1 MSAPLRTKP
10 RWPAAP
16 PGPFQPGFWRSPL
29 RGPWLT
35 AALGSALLVLVSI
48 VAVTGFL
55 SHVAYAPDLRGN
67 AIVPVDLPLNFGWPT
82 APSWLYAVTQ
92 GLHVNVGLA
101 AVPLLLAKLWS
112 VMPRLF
118 AWPPI
123 ASPAQAVER
132 LSIALLVAST
142 VFQFVTGIMNAQYWY
157 AFGFNF
163 VVAHYYGAVVF
174 TASLALHVIVK
185 TPVILRAYRERGWLK
200 PLRDD
205 LRHTRP
211 EPADEPDGLAPVD
224 PDPPTISRRG
234 LFAFVGGAS
243 ALLLT
248 ANVGQ
253 TIGGPLRSLAFLAP
267 RREDF
272 PVNRTAARA
281 QITPAMVGAAYRL
294 TLAGE
299 EGEVALSRE
308 ELLALPQHSARLPIA
323 CVEGWTT
330 TQDWTGVRIAQL
342 AELAGAD
349 PAAVREAF
357 VRSLQPVGVLSKA
370 SLTGDQVRHP
380 DALLALKVNGAD
392 LSLDHGFP
400 ARIIVPALPGVHNTK
415 WVGRIEFA

>member
-1 MSAPLRTKP
+1 M
-10 RWPAAP
+10 
-16 PGPFQPGFWRSPL
+16 
-29 RGPWLT
+29 
-35 AALGSALLVLVSI
+35 LVSI

-67 AIVPVDLPLNFGWPT
+67 AIVPADLPLNFGWPT

-185 TPVILRAYRERGWLK
+185 TPVILRAYRERGVLR

-211 EPADEPDGLAPVD
+211 EPADEPDSLAPVD

-281 QITPAMVGAAYRL
+281 QHHARDGRRVLPADAGQRGGRGRARAARSC
-294 TLAGE
+294 
-299 EGEVALSRE
+299 SRCRST
-308 ELLALPQHSARLPIA
+308 ARGCRSRASRDGRRRRTGRASGSRSWRSWPAPIRRPCARRSCGRCSPSACSR
-323 CVEGWTT
+323 
-330 TQDWTGVRIAQL
+330 R
-342 AELAGAD
+342 
-349 PAAVREAF
+349 R
-357 VRSLQPVGVLSKA
+357 R
-370 SLTGDQVRHP
+370 
-380 DALLALKVNGAD
+380 
-392 LSLDHGFP
+392 
-400 ARIIVPALPGVHNTK
+400 
-415 WVGRIEFA
+415 